1 MYTTSKTRKKVRLSL
16 DVPQELNEMLEKL
29 ADETGSSKSDVL
41 RKAISFMDIVLEAQQ
56 KGFKIG
62 IAEDRN
68 HPIKTE
74 ILIL

>member
-56 KGFKIG
+56 KGLKIG

-74 ILIL
+74 ILFL